1 MINAYLEARPSMM
14 YCPFTLYGMNAT
26 GLNVA
31 LYDGLMLRKK
41 KHKKK
46 GMEIF
51 FNPSTLTHSFPANPI
66 Q

>member
-31 LYDGLMLRKK
+31 LYDGLMLRKNT
-41 KHKKK
+41 KK
-46 GMEIF
+46 GNGNLF
-51 FNPSTLTHSFPANPI
+51 
-66 Q
+66 